1 MMEWVASFLMPWV
14 TSILILCGAGFMLLA
29 ATGIVRLPDIWM
41 RMHSSTKSATL
52 GIGFMQMALVVSFL
66 HDLGVVMR
74 AIIIIGFIFQTAPI
88 AAHMIGRAAY
98 LMKLP
103 LWEKTV
109 RNELK
114 GQYCTETF
122 QVGNVFESRE
132 ERPH

>member
-1 MMEWVASFLMPWV
+1 MMQWI
-14 TSILILCGAGFMLLA
+14 TSLLILFGAGFMLLA
-29 ATGIVRLPDIWM
+29 ATGILRLPDIWM

-103 LWEKTV
+103 LWEKTI

-114 GQYCTETF
+114 GQYSTETAD
-122 QVGNVFESRE
+122 VGNVFSQDSQ
-132 ERPH
+132 PPKS